1 MLKTENTVRQTIS
14 KPETFISYHKIGD
27 ATKVEKVC
35 GKKETGASQLDDDYK
50 PR

>member
-14 KPETFISYHKIGD
+14 KPETSIFYPKISD
-27 ATKVEKVC
+27 ATKVAKMC
-35 GKKETGASQLDDDYK
+35 GKKETGAFQVDDDYK